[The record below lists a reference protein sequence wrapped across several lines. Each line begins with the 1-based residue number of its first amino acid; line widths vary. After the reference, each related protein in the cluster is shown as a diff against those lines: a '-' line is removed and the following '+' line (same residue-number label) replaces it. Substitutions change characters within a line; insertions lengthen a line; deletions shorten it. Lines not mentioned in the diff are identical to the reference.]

1 MNFNSK
7 AIFYTVVAFYSF
19 QDTVPIFLF
28 FFQKERWVFLSERG
42 EVYFK
47 RYLFYKQTAG
57 WWGIYYERNMNEWW
71 YRNVQFY
78 L

>member
-28 FFQKERWVFLSERG
+28 FFFKKKGGCSCLR
-42 EVYFK
+42 EVK
-47 RYLFYKQTAG
+47 SISKDIILQANS
-57 WWGIYYERNMNEWW
+57 WMMRN
-71 YRNVQFY
+71 
-78 L
+78 LL

>member
-28 FFQKERWVFLSERG
+28 FFKKKGGCSCLREVKSISKDIYFTSKQLDDEEFIMKE
-42 EVYFK
+42 
-47 RYLFYKQTAG
+47 
-57 WWGIYYERNMNEWW
+57 I
-71 YRNVQFY
+71 
-78 L
+78 